1 MFADAIRVPR
11 AQISMYSVDENKL
24 HKDAIRVPRA
34 QINSNAD
41 GKYLSFDKMQSV
53 YHVYEVCIYR
63 VAQKKSHI
71 RCMAFLRCRK
81 VCDCYLI
88 SCSRSMKPS

>member
-1 MFADAIRVPR
+1 MTV
-11 AQISMYSVDENKL
+11 
-24 HKDAIRVPRA
+24 
-34 QINSNAD
+34 
-41 GKYLSFDKMQSV
+41 KMQSV